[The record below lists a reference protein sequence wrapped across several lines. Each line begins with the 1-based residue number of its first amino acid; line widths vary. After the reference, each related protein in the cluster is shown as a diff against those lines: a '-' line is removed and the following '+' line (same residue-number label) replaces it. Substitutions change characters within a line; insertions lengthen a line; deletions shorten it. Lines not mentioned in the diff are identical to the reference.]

1 MSARSCPAR
10 TRSPDC
16 TWMCLPFGIRYSRAW
31 SDWGTFSGLIGVM
44 STFGLAL
51 AFWIAASV
59 ATDLAERLRGGHPL
73 ERAKLL
79 PNPTADLAVGTIGRQ
94 TLVTLINARTG
105 TLGGTLT
112 LSGDGAGN
120 LRIFPVEPASP
131 SEPWSLLVADP
142 GNGLRLM
149 SRRGE
154 SEPL

>member
-1 MSARSCPAR
+1 VA
-10 TRSPDC
+10 
-16 TWMCLPFGIRYSRAW
+16 L
-31 SDWGTFSGLIGVM
+31 SG
-44 STFGLAL
+44 
-51 AFWIAASV
+51 
-59 ATDLAERLRGGHPL
+59 DLDGDNVP
-73 ERAKLL
+73 
-79 PNPTADLAVGTIGRQ
+79 DLAVGTVGRQ